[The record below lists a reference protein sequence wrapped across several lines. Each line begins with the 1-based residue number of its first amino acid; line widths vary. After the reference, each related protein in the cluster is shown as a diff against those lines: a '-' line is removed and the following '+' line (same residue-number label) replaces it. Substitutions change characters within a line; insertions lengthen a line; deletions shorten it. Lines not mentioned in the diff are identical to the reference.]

1 MTPATQT
8 STKVERE
15 APAMRSARIHAENR
29 ERIFRERVALA
40 AKLGFEPEYRASINP
55 LSDPLL
61 ERLRG
66 ARRSVAR
73 DQWVAA

>member
-8 STKVERE
+8 NAKAERE
-15 APAMRSARIHAENR
+15 GAGKRSARLHAENR

-40 AKLGFEPEYRASINP
+40 AKLGFEPEYRASIDP

-61 ERLRG
+61 ERLR
-66 ARRSVAR
+66 
-73 DQWVAA
+73 AAA